1 MVFQPLL
8 LLTIGLPLVCSLDL
22 PPELQALI
30 QRQNDRM
37 ANFNSLKASV
47 QPDSQGLISRL
58 EYGELLK
65 AALNLDD
72 SRSSADT
79 RKMIDD
85 YVKTLPERVDPEGV
99 MMDIG
104 SGGFAQVM
112 MKKFEDS
119 LYEDHS
125 SGL

>member
-1 MVFQPLL
+1 MAFKSLL
-8 LLTIGLPLVCSLDL
+8 LLAISLTFVSSLDL

-37 ANFNSLKASV
+37 ASFYTLKAAL
-47 QPDSQGLISRL
+47 QPDSQGLISRS
-58 EYGELLK
+58 EYGDLLK
-65 AALNLDD
+65 AALNLDE
-72 SRSSADT
+72 SHSSADT

-99 MMDIG
+99 MMDIS

-119 LYEDHS
+119 LYEDHNG
-125 SGL
+125 GL

>member
-1 MVFQPLL
+1 MVFLPLL
-8 LLTIGLPLVCSLDL
+8 LLTIGLTLVCSLDL

-79 RKMIDD
+79 RKMIND